1 MNKMNKKKLL
11 IAISLIIFA
20 VITRLLLRDLPN
32 VETITVTA
40 LLAGS
45 MLGGFYAVAV
55 GLAAMA
61 ISDMII
67 GNDAILVFTWGAFAV
82 IGLLGLILRNKKK
95 QSFKYILQMT
105 GLGMMASLFFYFF
118 TNFGVWLL
126 WPQMYAHTWQGLLQC
141 YVMGLPFLKYNF
153 LGNLVIVP
161 FVTSVVVYVPVWFR
175 SGKLVQKFI
184 KI

>member
-1 MNKMNKKKLL
+1 MTKQRKIIYAILL
-11 IAISLIIFA
+11 VTFGVA
-20 VITRLLLRDLPN
+20 TRLLLKGLPN
-32 VETITVTA
+32 VEMITVTA

-55 GLAAMA
+55 GLSAMA

-67 GNDAILVFTWGAFAV
+67 GNDSILVFTWSAFAV
-82 IGLLGLILRNKKK
+82 IGLLGLILYKKK
-95 QSFKYILQMT
+95 KMNFKYVLQMT
-105 GLGMMASLFFYFF
+105 GLGMMASVFFYLF
-118 TNFGVWLL
+118 TNFGVWLM
-126 WPQMYAHTWQGLLQC
+126 WPSMYSQTWQGLIQC

-161 FVTSVVVYVPVWFR
+161 VVTSIVVYAPAWLKSLKGSIIAR
-175 SGKLVQKFI
+175 A